1 MHNALLTQTY
11 KAQAFLGQG
20 KEQTKIQGELSFS
33 PMGLRFVSE
42 GNEVTLPFSGMEVV
56 FGGAADKLI
65 FFSHSQYPTWRIFV
79 RDRHILKTPAL
90 ERLPQ
95 VQELLNRRHRRWFL
109 AALLVGT
116 CVFGLLVA
124 GLYFFQMKDSF
135 VGSLAKRIPAEWE
148 EKLGET
154 VYEQM
159 QVKHR
164 FIKNEELN
172 NTLDKMIQPLINSID
187 SQRYQFKFFILDEG
201 SLNAF
206 AIPGGYI
213 FIHSGL
219 LLKADSVEEALGV
232 VAHELA
238 HITQMHG
245 MRKLIETAGVM
256 IVAQA
261 LVGDIGG
268 LLGALAS
275 NAPLLLNQKFSRD
288 LERDADDEGWEYI
301 HKAHIDPR
309 GMLTFFEKMQAEE
322 KKAKANE
329 DLAKVDGLLEFFSTH
344 PATQERIKVLKTKIA
359 GLSIDRSYIS
369 FDLNFDAFKHNVQQE
384 QRSEEDT
391 EHAE

>member
-33 PMGLRFVSE
+33 PMGLRFTSE
-42 GNEVTLPFSGMEVV
+42 SNEVTLPFSGMEVV

-172 NTLDKMIQPLINSID
+172 NALDKMIQPLINSID
-187 SQRYQFKFFILDEG
+187 SQRYQFKFFIQ
-201 SLNAF
+201 SLM
-206 AIPGGYI
+206 
-213 FIHSGL
+213 
-219 LLKADSVEEALGV
+219 GV
-232 VAHELA
+232 
-238 HITQMHG
+238 
-245 MRKLIETAGVM
+245 
-256 IVAQA
+256 
-261 LVGDIGG
+261 
-268 LLGALAS
+268 
-275 NAPLLLNQKFSRD
+275 
-288 LERDADDEGWEYI
+288 
-301 HKAHIDPR
+301 
-309 GMLTFFEKMQAEE
+309 
-322 KKAKANE
+322 
-329 DLAKVDGLLEFFSTH
+329 
-344 PATQERIKVLKTKIA
+344 
-359 GLSIDRSYIS
+359 
-369 FDLNFDAFKHNVQQE
+369 
-384 QRSEEDT
+384 
-391 EHAE
+391 